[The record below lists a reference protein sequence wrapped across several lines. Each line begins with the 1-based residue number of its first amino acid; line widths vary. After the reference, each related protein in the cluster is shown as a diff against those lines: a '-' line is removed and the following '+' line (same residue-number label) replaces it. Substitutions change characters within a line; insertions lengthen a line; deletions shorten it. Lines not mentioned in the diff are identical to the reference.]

1 MSETIVLT
9 APPVSAKTPRKRPSV
24 KASPASVY
32 AKVYLAAPVLR
43 VELIRKG
50 VSVVT
55 LHQTI
60 KEMGLTNE
68 QTFQMLKLPRSTIG
82 KKMAAKKTLTTE
94 QSERFIGLQRLIGQV
109 ELMVQQSGAPTGFD
123 AAKWVAQWL
132 EQPSAALGGKR
143 PADFMDTVQGQVIV
157 SDLLAQMQSGAYA

>member
-1 MSETIVLT
+1 MSEAVVLT
-9 APPVSAKTPRKRPSV
+9 APPNGVKQIRKRRLA
-24 KASPASVY
+24 KATVVSPY
-32 AKVYLAAPVLR
+32 AEVYLAAPVKR

-50 VSVVT
+50 VLVVD
-55 LHQTI
+55 LRQTI
-60 KEMGLTNE
+60 EKMGLTSE
-68 QTFQMLKLPRSTIG
+68 QTFQMLNFPRSTIG
-82 KKMAAKKTLTTE
+82 RKMAANKTLTTE

-109 ELMVQQSGAPTGFD
+109 ELMVQQSGATTGFD

-143 PADFMDTVQGQVIV
+143 PADFMDTVQGQAIV